1 MAKSNRAAANRP
13 DQMEVI
19 DVGEQLQLSEQL
31 TTREI
36 GEAVIAFLR
45 GLVPFFKTAKEL
57 ETKARGTLDA
67 AKALKAKPPKNGA
80 DDEVLQRFIVNAR
93 EQYKGVTAHWDI
105 TTKISKFHKTL
116 TAARG
121 RATGMLEEAGAIAT
135 ELHNTYVRNA
145 EREAELENQRREE
158 QARKDQQA
166 IRDKELA
173 DAEAA
178 ALAEEAKSEKL
189 SLREG
194 MFLEKYLQTGNALQ
208 AARYAGFRD
217 AAAQAPK
224 LLASSKII
232 DAIAGKREAEEIR
245 KKKEQI
251 AAAPLPPVHVEE
263 VKADLGQA
271 GTDVKT
277 RSAKI
282 TDEAAFRRA
291 VIAGNLG
298 IPVDT
303 LVADQTRLNQ
313 CARDFGKL
321 INSWPGIEFVEK
333 TGVR

>member
-1 MAKSNRAAANRP
+1 MAKSTRAAANRP

-57 ETKARGTLDA
+57 E
-67 AKALKAKPPKNGA
+67 AKANATLVAARAMKQHPPKNGA
-80 DDEVLQRFIVNAR
+80 DDEVLQRFIVKAR
-93 EQYKGVTAHWDI
+93 DEYKVVTAHWEI

-121 RATGMLEEAGAIAT
+121 RATAMLEEAGAIAT
-135 ELHNTYVRNA
+135 ELHNTYTRN
-145 EREAELENQRREE
+145 E
-158 QARKDQQA
+158 QARVDRENREREEAERRRLQAERDQ
-166 IRDKELA
+166 ELA
-173 DAEAA
+173 NAEAR
-178 ALAEEAKSEKL
+178 ALEEEAKSEKL

-194 MFLEKYLQTGNALQ
+194 MFLEKYMATGNAIA
-208 AARYAGFRD
+208 AARHAGFRD

-224 LLASSKII
+224 LLASAKII
-232 DAIAGKREAEEIR
+232 TAIAGKREAEEIR
-245 KKKEQI
+245 KQ
-251 AAAPLPPVHVEE
+251 AAVTAAKPLDPVIIDE
-263 VKADLGQA
+263 VQPDLGKA

-282 TDEAAFRRA
+282 TDEALFRKA

-298 IPVDT
+298 IPIDT